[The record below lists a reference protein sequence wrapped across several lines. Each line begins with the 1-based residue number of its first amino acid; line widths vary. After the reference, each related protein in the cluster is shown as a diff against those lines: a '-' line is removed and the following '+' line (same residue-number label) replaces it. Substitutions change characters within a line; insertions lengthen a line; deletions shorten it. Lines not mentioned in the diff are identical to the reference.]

1 MVKDRFVWGA
11 NSNENYSA
19 DKRSSFHMNPQNPY
33 APAAPRTAPR
43 APAPGAR
50 PWVCLVPNPEQRG
63 QGHGWDGMGGV
74 PCTRTKS
81 VYRRHGICLREDG
94 CCPLPGKERA
104 REGDKGGRQS
114 FIVLLPMVSSAARY
128 QGGGQW
134 AEDSLRPQLWPPS
147 QAPTTPSPRRGLG
160 TQRSLGWLE
169 CLGGSHDP
177 EHEPPAPWLC

>member
-63 QGHGWDGMGGV
+63 QGHGWDGMGGGALHKDKISLQK
-74 PCTRTKS
+74 TRNLFTGG
-81 VYRRHGICLREDG
+81 RM
-94 CCPLPGKERA
+94 LPTS
-104 REGDKGGRQS
+104 REGEGKRGR
-114 FIVLLPMVSSAARY
+114 
-128 QGGGQW
+128 
-134 AEDSLRPQLWPPS
+134 
-147 QAPTTPSPRRGLG
+147 
-160 TQRSLGWLE
+160 
-169 CLGGSHDP
+169 
-177 EHEPPAPWLC
+177 